1 MPRFRLKLLRP
12 VMLLLAGTAG
22 MLGLASSAQARIDP
36 AAPSLEERRARLDER
51 VAEASARL
59 DRDRAD
65 PAAGERV
72 AQWPNWPNY
81 WANWPNWRNWR

>member
-1 MPRFRLKLLRP
+1 MRP
-12 VMLLLAGTAG
+12 VMLLLAGITG

-36 AAPSLEERRARLDER
+36 AASSLEERRAKLDDR

-59 DRDRAD
+59 HRDRAD
-65 PAAGERV
+65 STRGERV

-81 WANWPNWRNWR
+81 WANWPNWRNYR